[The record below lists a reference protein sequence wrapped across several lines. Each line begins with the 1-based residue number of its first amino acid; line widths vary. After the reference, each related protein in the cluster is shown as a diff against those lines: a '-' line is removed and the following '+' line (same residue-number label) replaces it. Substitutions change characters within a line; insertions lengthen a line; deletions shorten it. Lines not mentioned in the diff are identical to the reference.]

1 MDDGWQFIQATKKG
15 FDLNKIFNE
24 EFLKKLEENFENE
37 NINVINV
44 GIALINKDISP
55 EEDDS
60 AEQISLIELGNKTIE
75 DTFNDNIH
83 VIVSNPK
90 SMSIIQ
96 KIIDDF

>member
-1 MDDGWQFIQATKKG
+1 MDDGWQSIQAAKKG

-24 EFLKKLEENFENE
+24 EFLNKLEESFENV

-55 EEDDS
+55 EEDIT
-60 AEQISLIELGNKTIE
+60 EQISLIELGNKTIE
-75 DTFNDNIH
+75 DTFNDNIN

-90 SMSIIQ
+90 SMNIIQ